1 MAFFFE
7 NKMHIIKVSTTYI
20 LLKRD
25 DNNFKPKEIMQMHSN
40 KVLK

>member
-7 NKMHIIKVSTTYI
+7 NKMHIIKVLSTI
-20 LLKRD
+20 LLKWD

>member
-7 NKMHIIKVSTTYI
+7 NKMHIIKVSTI
-20 LLKRD
+20 LLLKRD

>member
-7 NKMHIIKVSTTYI
+7 NKMHVIKVSTI

>member
-7 NKMHIIKVSTTYI
+7 NKMHIIKVSTI